1 MSGNINILLAFLAGL
16 LSFASPCILPLVP
29 SYLSY
34 VGGVSL
40 QDLEPRRSLVIRRTL
55 LFILGFTVVFVV
67 LGILFSGTGLLF
79 SNIGAAIDLLA
90 GSIVMLLGLNM
101 IFDFW
106 KLLNLEK
113 RFHFKARPA
122 GVSGSFLVGMAFAAG
137 WTPCVGPILAA
148 ILVMAGSSANI
159 AQGALYLTVYSL
171 GLGLPFLA
179 AAAFF
184 GRFQQLGAGVRKHLR
199 RLHIAAGAFLVFIG
213 ALIAAGR
220 FQQLNAFLMRTAMRL
235 ERSAAA
241 YPMAARILAAL
252 PPAAFGLG
260 LLFLGRRLQ
269 RTARAARVAAVS
281 CGILLL
287 VVAAA
292 QLSGIIALEALVA
305 SWLRFQGI

>member
-1 MSGNINILLAFLAGL
+1 MSGNITILLAFLAGL

-113 RFHFKARPA
+113 RFHFKRRPG
-122 GVSGSFLVGMAFAAG
+122 GVFGSFLVGMAFAAG

-159 AQGALYLTVYSL
+159 AQGAVYLTVYSI

-184 GRFQQLGAGVRKHLR
+184 GRFQQLGAGARKHLR

-220 FQQLNAFLMRTAMRL
+220 FQQLNAFLMRMAASM
-235 ERSAAA
+235 ERGAAA
-241 YPMAARILAAL
+241 YPTAARVIAAL
-252 PPAAFGLG
+252 PPAALGLG
-260 LLFLGRRLQ
+260 LLLLGRKLQ
-269 RTARAARVAAVS
+269 RAARLTALSLGV
-281 CGILLL
+281 LLL
-287 VVAAA
+287 VVAAT
-292 QLSGIIALEALVA
+292 QLGGGISLEELVA

>member
-1 MSGNINILLAFLAGL
+1 MSGDINILLAFLAGL

-40 QDLEPRRSLVIRRTL
+40 QDLEPRRGLVIRRTL

-79 SNIGAAIDLLA
+79 SDIGAAIDLLA

-113 RFHFKARPA
+113 RFHFKSRPS
-122 GVSGSFLVGMAFAAG
+122 GVAGSFLVGMAFAAG

-148 ILVMAGSSANI
+148 ILVMAGSSANV
-159 AQGALYLTVYSL
+159 AQGAVYLSVYSM
-171 GLGLPFLA
+171 GLGLPFLV

-184 GRFQQLGAGVRKHLR
+184 GRFQQFGKGARKHLR
-199 RLHIAAGAFLVFIG
+199 RLHVAAGVFLVFIG

-220 FQQLNAFLMRTAMRL
+220 FQQLNAFLMRIAVAI
-235 ERSAAA
+235 ERSAVA
-241 YPMAARILAAL
+241 YPTAARILAAV
-252 PPAAFGLG
+252 PAAAVGFGL
-260 LLFLGRRLQ
+260 LVLGSKLH
-269 RTARAARVAAVS
+269 RAARITAAGLGVLFLVA
-281 CGILLL
+281 
-287 VVAAA
+287 AAA
-292 QLSGIIALEALVA
+292 QLGGIIALEELVA

>member
-113 RFHFKARPA
+113 RFHFKGRPS
-122 GVSGSFLVGMAFAAG
+122 GVAGSFLVGMAFAAG

-148 ILVMAGSSANI
+148 ILVLAGSSANL
-159 AQGALYLTVYSL
+159 AQGALYLSVYSL
-171 GLGLPFLA
+171 GLGLPFLV

-184 GRFQQLGAGVRKHLR
+184 GRFQQFGAGVRKHLR

-220 FQQLNAFLMRTAMRL
+220 FQQLNAFLMRTAMSL
-235 ERSAAA
+235 ERGAAA
-241 YPMAARILAAL
+241 YPTAARILAAL
-252 PPAAFGLG
+252 PPAAVGLG
-260 LLFLGRRLQ
+260 LLLLGRRIQLS
-269 RTARAARVAAVS
+269 ARVARVAAV
-281 CGILLL
+281 GFGVLFLGL
-287 VVAAA
+287 ATA
-292 QLSGIIALEALVA
+292 QLSGIIALEELVA